1 LKGTP
6 NAGMIASIICGLC
19 SGLLGG
25 SHYNII
31 GPTGALSG
39 FLANAVVKFDDGTR
53 GECLPVMAL
62 VTGIVIFIM
71 YILKWEKYA
80 QLFPES
86 VNEGFTF
93 GVASK
98 INLVYSSHYFRQPA

>member
-1 LKGTP
+1 
-6 NAGMIASIICGLC
+6 MVASIICGLI
-19 SGLLGG
+19 SGLFGG

-39 FLANAVVKFDDGTR
+39 FLANSVVKFDMEGK
-53 GECLPVMAL
+53 GECLPLFAL

-71 YILKWEKYA
+71 YILKWERYA

-93 GVASK
+93 GVASFF
-98 INLVYSSHYFRQPA
+98 ILII